1 VNVSAKDK
9 ATGKENS
16 VAITSS
22 GGLSD
27 AQVEQ
32 MVRDAE
38 SHAGEDKKRKEMIDG
53 RNEADTLLY
62 SADKNIQEHG
72 ANLPQEIKDEI
83 QNAQMNLR
91 TAMEG
96 DKIDELKEKVSEL
109 QKAVMK
115 IGEALN
121 KAKGN
126 DAQSSE
132 GTTTDGEATE
142 DEKKTDAK

>member
-1 VNVSAKDK
+1 
-9 ATGKENS
+9 
-16 VAITSS
+16 
-22 GGLSD
+22 
-27 AQVEQ
+27 